1 MCVVIKNIGK
11 NVPAV
16 AYGINKDFSVVGQEP
31 YDEDHIILP
40 EVMKK
45 NGYIT
50 GVFGKWAGGYEGSC
64 STPDKRGVDEFYGYI
79 CQFQAHLYYPNFLN
93 RYSKE
98 EGDTGVVRIVMEDNI
113 NYPMFGDDYKKR
125 SQYSADLIHQKAME
139 WIDKQDGKQPFMA
152 SSLIRFHMRNWHSPM
167 TPFLKDTKAFFRD
180 KTWGGS
186 KVRVIMPWNI
196 PMLSLPV

>member
-1 MCVVIKNIGK
+1 M
-11 NVPAV
+11 
-16 AYGINKDFSVVGQEP
+16 
-31 YDEDHIILP
+31 
-40 EVMKK
+40 
-45 NGYIT
+45 
-50 GVFGKWAGGYEGSC
+50 
-64 STPDKRGVDEFYGYI
+64 
-79 CQFQAHLYYPNFLN
+79 YYPNFLN

-167 TPFLKDTKAFFRD
+167 TPFLKDTKSIFQR
-180 KTWGGS
+180 
-186 KVRVIMPWNI
+186 
-196 PMLSLPV
+196 